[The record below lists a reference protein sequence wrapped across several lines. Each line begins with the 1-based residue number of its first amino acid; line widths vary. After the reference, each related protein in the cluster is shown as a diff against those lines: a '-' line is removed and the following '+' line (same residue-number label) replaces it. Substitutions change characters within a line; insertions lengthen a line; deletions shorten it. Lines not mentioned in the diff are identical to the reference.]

1 MSFAFQ
7 KRGTHSELRR
17 VLVAPSEL
25 EEQRGCAVLAFRE
38 WLAPLAAKTGRA
50 LVVPPRFANLFNFTY
65 VAKAWVAN
73 CGVKGVV
80 HSPEDQAAFQATHK
94 RGSGGLCAPNA
105 SSSFH
110 LRIERDWGSGSGG
123 RSGAAALV
131 PCPVTASKRS
141 SRRQLLKRKDQS
153 SGGATSAVD
162 ENGQP
167 FVVDRCLLLRGKASL
182 HDLIQQVPELTAATP
197 CFVITHGSRGFRVG
211 AACSRDDWNRI
222 DYTAPFKAAA
232 SRFLASQAPP
242 WAAGAGPAQRLRA
255 HGVPVAASA
264 ALAAKGHAG
273 PQPYLAAHFR
283 TEKWPSKAATSS
295 ACWAQVGRALGV
307 AAQRAGLKNVF
318 LGSDVGHS
326 VSYGNRQTQSVVAN
340 HMQEQ
345 VIAPLQSQGMSVRL
359 GASCK
364 TTGQA
369 DSSVECATVDQL
381 VMADAH
387 TFLHMYG
394 QAPAACGGASAGSCY
409 GQWITRHRAWQDLP
423 SLTVASQL
431 PREDRGPLVRGVA
444 GGNNNRKRGGGMG
457 RGQHRSGSSSSGES
471 QEGRVSGHRDV
482 LKKVRRSGEYGPG
495 DAMGA
500 GDDEAAADLE
510 MVVRDRDV
518 ARAKYK
524 DSRWKESPDY

>member
-1 MSFAFQ
+1 M
-7 KRGTHSELRR
+7 
-17 VLVAPSEL
+17 LVAPSEL

-50 LVVPPRFANLFNFTY
+50 LVVPPRFANLFNFTD

-80 HSPEDQAAFQATHK
+80 HSPEDHAAFQATHGK
-94 RGSGGLCAPNA
+94 GPGGGLCAPNA

-131 PCPVTASKRS
+131 PCPVTASKSS
-141 SRRQLLKRKDQS
+141 SRRQLLKRNDR
-153 SGGATSAVD
+153 GGGGGTVTVD
-162 ENGQP
+162 ENGRP

-197 CFVITHGSRGFRVG
+197 CFVVTHGSRGFRVG

-232 SRFLASQAPP
+232 NRFLASQSPP
-242 WAAGAGPAQRLRA
+242 WASGAGPAQSLRS
-255 HGVPVAASA
+255 HGVPIAASA
-264 ALAAKGHAG
+264 ALAAAGHAG

-283 TEKWPSKAATSS
+283 TEKWPSEAATSS
-295 ACWAQVGRALGV
+295 ACWAQIGRALGL
-307 AAQRAGLKNVF
+307 AAQHAGLKNVF

-326 VSYGNRQTQSVVAN
+326 VSYGNRQTQSVVAK

-345 VIAPLQSQGMSVRL
+345 VVAPLQSQGMSVQL

-364 TTGQA
+364 TTGKA
-369 DSSVECATVDQL
+369 DNSVECATVDQL

-409 GQWITRHRAWQDLP
+409 GQWITRRRAWQDLP

-431 PREDRGPLVRGVA
+431 PREDRGPIVRGVA
-444 GGNNNRKRGGGMG
+444 GGNNNKKRGGGGMG
-457 RGQHRSGSSSSGES
+457 RGQHGSSRSNGGGGSE
-471 QEGRVSGHRDV
+471 EGRGGRHNV
-482 LKKVRRSGEYGPG
+482 LKKGRRSGEYGPG

-500 GDDEAAADLE
+500 GDDEAAENLE

-518 ARAKYK
+518 VRAKYK
-524 DSRWKESPDY
+524 DSRWRESPDY